1 MTSEKLSGALKCK
14 EIYEKLFALYGDVK
28 CPLHYTTAFELVVSV
43 MLSAQCTD
51 ERVNKTVPLLFQK
64 YPDMSS
70 LARATLEDV
79 EEIIKP
85 IGLYHAKA
93 KNIINTAKMLE
104 AKFDSIIPDS
114 IDELTTLPG
123 VGRKTANV
131 IVSHLFD
138 GEGFAVDTHVNRLL
152 NRIGIVS
159 THDPFKIEMLVRKL
173 VAPDLLGNF
182 SLLLIMHGRKRC
194 KARSPDC
201 KNCEISAR
209 CLKLE
214 I

>member
-1 MTSEKLSGALKCK
+1 MTSEKVPTKLKCA
-14 EIYEKLFALYGDVK
+14 EIYEKLFALYGNVN
-28 CPLHYTTAFELVVSV
+28 CPLQYNTPFQLVVSV

-51 ERVNKTVPLLFQK
+51 ERVNKTVPYLFSK
-64 YPDMSS
+64 YPDSK
-70 LARATLEDV
+70 TLSTADLNEV
-79 EEIIKP
+79 EELIKP

-104 AKFDSIIPDS
+104 DKFDGIIPNS
-114 IDELTTLPG
+114 IDVLVSLPG

-131 IVSHLFD
+131 IISHLFD

-159 THDPFKIEMLVRKL
+159 THDPLKIEIQIRKFIKG
-173 VAPDLLGNF
+173 DMLGNF

-201 KNCEISAR
+201 QNCEIESQ
-209 CLKLE
+209 CLKRL
-214 I
+214 

>member
-1 MTSEKLSGALKCK
+1 MTSGKVSQKAKCE
-14 EIYEKLFALYGDVK
+14 EIYEKLFTLYGNVK
-28 CPLHYTTAFELVVSV
+28 CPLHYNTPFQLVVSV

-51 ERVNKTVPLLFQK
+51 ERVNKTVPALFSK
-64 YPDMSS
+64 YPDSQS
-70 LARATLEDV
+70 LAGAILVEV

-104 AKFDSIIPDS
+104 DKFDGIIPNS
-114 IDELTTLPG
+114 IDVLVTLPG

-131 IVSHLFD
+131 IISHLFD
-138 GEGFAVDTHVNRLL
+138 GDGFAVDTHVNRLL

-159 THDPFKIEMLVRKL
+159 THDPLKVEIQIRKF
-173 VAPDLLGNF
+173 VNGDMLGNF

-201 KNCEISAR
+201 QNCEINSQ
-209 CLKLE
+209 CLKRL
-214 I
+214 